1 MVNTVSYRSCDIM
14 YPTRTSMHE
23 LLVRMDHVFERIRI
37 LGRTRA
43 LRKDEIE
50 EIDRHLTEIMKI
62 LNRYN

>member
-1 MVNTVSYRSCDIM
+1 M